1 MLSSS
6 IETQVRGDE
15 ATRCGQLSQF
25 RAMRLPTGNN
35 DNRRKRRH
43 VSPKSN
49 FIGDIE
55 MMDGL

>member
-25 RAMRLPTGNN
+25 RAMRLPN

-55 MMDGL
+55 MMEGL